1 MKEYLGISNS
11 VKSHNEDSSE
21 RSARDV
27 EGTGYKA
34 TKSFASPKGS
44 TIGGGSSARQREE
57 EAATRNAHG
66 VNNMQAQKKQFD
78 EKKQIGNEGKAK
90 SKKKYLQSLEN
101 STKPFKKGA
110 TSDGEPH

>member
-1 MKEYLGISNS
+1 VKEYMGISNS

-21 RSARDV
+21 RSAREV
-27 EGTGYKA
+27 EGTGYYA
-34 TKSFASPKGS
+34 TKSFASLRGS
-44 TIGGGSSARQREE
+44 SRGGGSSARQREE

-66 VNNMQAQKKQFD
+66 VNNMQAQKKEYD
-78 EKKQIGNEGKAK
+78 EKKLIGNEGKTK

-101 STKPFKKGA
+101 TAKSFKMGA